1 MKVAIIIPCYNSES
15 TIYEVVKETT
25 QYMKK

>member
-1 MKVAIIIPCYNSES
+1 MKVAIIIPCYNSEG